1 MAIQLDEEVVILERL
16 SSFICADVN
25 DDDDGCATAV

>member
-1 MAIQLDEEVVILERL
+1 MAIQLDEEVVTLERL

-25 DDDDGCATAV
+25 DDDGCAAAV